1 MFSRLTNLTE
11 DVFQIG
17 LMDSFMRSTA
27 LLSAKEFS
35 LLEEVLEVFPH
46 LLCRNRRIG
55 GIMARRQSAYR
66 YTINSTFITSKG
78 KG

>member
-1 MFSRLTNLTE
+1 MFSRLTHLTE

-35 LLEEVLEVFPH
+35 LLEEVLEVFPS
-46 LLCRNRRIG
+46 LAVSEQTDRWYNG
-55 GIMARRQSAYR
+55 
-66 YTINSTFITSKG
+66 
-78 KG
+78 